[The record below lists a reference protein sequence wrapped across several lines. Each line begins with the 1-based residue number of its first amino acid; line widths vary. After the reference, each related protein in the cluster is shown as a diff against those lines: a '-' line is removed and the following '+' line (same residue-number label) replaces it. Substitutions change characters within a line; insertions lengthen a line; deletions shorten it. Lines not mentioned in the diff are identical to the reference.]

1 MVIIPR
7 ALFNQYKYTVN
18 MVVPYTTVYIYSKHG
33 SKYGSTVNYCI
44 YTVNMVVLQYGSP
57 LL

>member
-44 YTVNMVVLQYGSP
+44 YIQ
-57 LL
+57 